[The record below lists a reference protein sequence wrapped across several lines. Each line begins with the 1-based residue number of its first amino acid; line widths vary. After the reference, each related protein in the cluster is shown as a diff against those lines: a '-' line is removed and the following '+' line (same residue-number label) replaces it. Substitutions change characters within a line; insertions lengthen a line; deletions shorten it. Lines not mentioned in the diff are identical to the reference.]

1 MFTFYCKICCM
12 LHVVLFSCIYVFWD
26 KLNKNITGLVVEAKQ
41 TIIAS
46 GRAQVVI
53 AYRTAGVSQ
62 SFH

>member
-12 LHVVLFSCIYVFWD
+12 LHVVLFSCICVFWD